1 MRYKGFFRPRKISK
15 YKGDHRKIVYRSKL
29 ELTFMKYCDDNDAIL
44 EWSSEE
50 IIIPYRSPVDGKLHR
65 YFPDFWVRTPNGQT
79 LIEIKPKRQCKPPTK
94 NPKMKKD
101 PDSESERENRGTQN
115 IGSKILVKATCLK
128 NISASH
134 LKNISVGRAQKI
146 FSCRF
151 FSKQ

>member
-50 IIIPYRSPVDGKLHR
+50 IIIPYRSPVYGKLHR

-79 LIEIKPKRQCKPPTK
+79 LIEIKPKIQTKPPKPSKNKRRYLREVKVWGVNEAKWKAAMEYCENKGWNWKIITDVDLTK
-94 NPKMKKD
+94 Y
-101 PDSESERENRGTQN
+101 
-115 IGSKILVKATCLK
+115 
-128 NISASH
+128 
-134 LKNISVGRAQKI
+134 
-146 FSCRF
+146 
-151 FSKQ
+151 

>member
-15 YKGDHRKIVYRSKL
+15 YKGDHREIVYRSKL

-79 LIEIKPKRQCKPPTK
+79 LIEIKPSTQTKPP
-94 NPKMKKD
+94 NPKRRRTKTGRK
-101 PDSESERENRGTQN
+101 SKRYLREVNTYIINEAKWKSANEFCMDNGMEF
-115 IGSKILVKATCLK
+115 KILTED
-128 NISASH
+128 H
-134 LKNISVGRAQKI
+134 LNPKYK
-146 FSCRF
+146 
-151 FSKQ
+151 